1 MHCIAYIP
9 TAHFLVENQTKAVT
23 PFAILSRCGERMEL
37 RFDAVFLGAKT
48 KSLGQWEHADAV
60 GIERIPGHMIRI
72 VGERFAFVG
81 TIERRALETVTWDG
95 TETKSG

>member
-48 KSLGQWEHADAV
+48 KSLGQ
-60 GIERIPGHMIRI
+60 
-72 VGERFAFVG
+72 
-81 TIERRALETVTWDG
+81 
-95 TETKSG
+95 